1 MYSIFDRLSHLSAPA
16 AWTLFLVENVFLT
29 ISILF
34 LGSLF
39 GNYPYR
45 RCEWLICGITNI
57 LNTIVTY
64 VGFWL
69 WKDHLIQIKPDLS
82 WFILPDFLLLF
93 FAMDLLMYLFHYL
106 IHKTFLYKAVHLLH
120 HEAVDPKPI
129 DLFILHPVE
138 TFSFG
143 ALWLILLVSYPFN
156 GYAIALY
163 LLINILFGLM
173 GHLGREPL
181 PEKVRRL
188 PVLRYLGTS
197 TFHHDHHKDVNHN
210 FGFYTTIWDRLFGTL
225 RQ

>member
-1 MYSIFDRLSHLSAPA
+1 
-16 AWTLFLVENVFLT
+16 
-29 ISILF
+29 
-34 LGSLF
+34 
-39 GNYPYR
+39 
-45 RCEWLICGITNI
+45 
-57 LNTIVTY
+57 
-64 VGFWL
+64 
-69 WKDHLIQIKPDLS
+69 
-82 WFILPDFLLLF
+82 
-93 FAMDLLMYLFHYL
+93 MDLLMYLFHYL